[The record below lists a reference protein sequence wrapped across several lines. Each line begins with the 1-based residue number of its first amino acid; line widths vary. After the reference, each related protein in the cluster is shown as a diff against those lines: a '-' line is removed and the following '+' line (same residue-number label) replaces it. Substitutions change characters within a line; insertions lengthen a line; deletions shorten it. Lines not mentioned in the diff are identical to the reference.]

1 MVKSP
6 KGFDIFMYY
15 EYNAFNRWK
24 LAAYEQ
30 TFCGQIVF
38 QCPE

>member
-6 KGFDIFMYY
+6 KTFDIFMYY
-15 EYNAFNRWK
+15 EYYTFNRWK

-30 TFCGQIVF
+30 TFCGQVVF